1 MTYKGSCHCGKVA
14 FEADGD
20 IEEVLDCNCSI
31 CSKRGYL
38 HWFLPHDKVRFGTP
52 ASDLATYTFKT
63 GKYKHQFCPNCGV
76 GPFVI
81 GDDGISVNVR
91 CLEGVDPSKFKVNTF
106 DGKGLL

>member
-1 MTYKGSCHCGKVA
+1 MTYKGSCHCGKIA
-14 FEADGD
+14 FEADGE
-20 IEEVLDCNCSI
+20 IKEVLDCNCSI

-52 ASDLATYTFKT
+52 VSNLATYTFKT

-76 GPFVI
+76 GPFVV
-81 GDDGISVNVR
+81 GDEGIAVNVR

-106 DGKGLL
+106 DGKSL